1 MAKVAKQISA
11 SSSLVV
17 ELRSS
22 KPCSMAKKGKKK
34 NKNLPTKKSPMPGG
48 FTGEFKQE
56 LIPVF
61 LKLFQKIEEE
71 GILPN

>member
-11 SSSLVV
+11 SSSLVG

-22 KPCSMAKKGKKK
+22 KPHSMAKKGKKK
-34 NKNLPTKKSPMPGG
+34 NNLPTKKSPGPGG

-61 LKLFQKIEEE
+61 LKLFKKVEEE